1 MDTRCIHTSCT
12 YVLEGF
18 VQICQPAHTAFA
30 YLIYLVWYHRLVIWF
45 LLQVLLD
52 RLRGSVSEGS
62 AGNNNA
68 GQAQRA

>member
-1 MDTRCIHTSCT
+1 MDTRCIRTSCT

-18 VQICQPAHTAFA
+18 VQLRQPAHTPLT
-30 YLIYLVWYHRLVIWF
+30 YLVYLVWYHCLVIWF